1 MFRSSSLWPGLLLGA
16 LSGLGGQGAGS
27 RPQQQSDFGTSPEF
41 FLLLLLLLVFL
52 ILLAWWALRRP
63 PRGAGEAPAARPA
76 PHAEPESRPE
86 PRPAQP
92 HVSKAAPVAE
102 EPVASAPAPEAA
114 EIQTVLP
121 SAEPGAAAP
130 VVETVPGVESA
141 PSVEAAPE
149 PVAMEAPA
157 VETPAVERRPLSRR
171 AAEPDD
177 LRKIEGIGPKVKR
190 PCTAWGIT
198 TFAQLAVADPADL
211 ETRVKAQACASCPR
225 AGYVAGTGRPGRQGR
240 LGGLREAHRQPQGR
254 PQGLSSLSKKNRPNG
269 KSGARPPPPAGRNP
283 AGFPVAT
290 PWSGDGKRGLP
301 GVR

>member
-1 MFRSSSLWPGLLLGA
+1 MFRLSSLWPGLLLGA

-121 SAEPGAAAP
+121 AAEPVAAAP
-130 VVETVPGVESA
+130 VVETVPVVESA
-141 PSVEAAPE
+141 PIVEAAPE

-157 VETPAVERRPLSRR
+157 VETPAVETP
-171 AAEPDD
+171 AVEAPAVEPPAPAEPDD
-177 LRKIEGIGPKVKR
+177 LRKIEGIGPKVEK
-190 PCTAWGIT
+190 ALHSLGIT

-211 ETRVKAQACASCPR
+211 ETRVKAQGVR
-225 AGYVAGTGRPGRQGR
+225 I
-240 LGGLREAHRQPQGR
+240 
-254 PQGLSSLSKKNRPNG
+254 
-269 KSGARPPPPAGRNP
+269 
-283 AGFPVAT
+283 
-290 PWSGDGKRGLP
+290 LP
-301 GVR
+301 GAPGTWPEQAALAARGDWEGFEKLTASLKGGRKG